1 MPLLPAL
8 MLALVPA
15 APLHPVSIELI
26 ADAHFNADVNVDRG
40 VIVYGNRDVNG
51 AWATLLADAPIQ
63 VNRVAVLAGDRTL
76 RGDDLAAV
84 VVRPRPGSDVASV
97 AAIAGTGYAGQRLT
111 ATLPMFL
118 AGVGWP
124 DWMVLRAD
132 ALQSGEEAIE
142 GAGFFGWDWSLDPQ
156 QSRWR
161 D

>member
-1 MPLLPAL
+1 

-63 VNRVAVLAGDRTL
+63 VNRVAVLAG
-76 RGDDLAAV
+76 
-84 VVRPRPGSDVASV
+84 
-97 AAIAGTGYAGQRLT
+97 QRLT